1 MTHTHVGFKPNFLA
15 FLFFIAL
22 TLTSYFV
29 VVDHL
34 LSGWHVIAVI
44 VICAFLQATL
54 QLGIF
59 LDLMLEPKP
68 RSNLHVFSLM
78 LCILV
83 IVIAGTLWIMYSL
96 NERVMIP
103 MEGM

>member
-1 MTHTHVGFKPNFLA
+1 MTHTQIGFKPYFLA

-29 VVDHL
+29 VVERL
-34 LSGWHVIAVI
+34 LSGWHVIGVI
-44 VICAFLQATL
+44 IVCAFLQATL

-68 RSNLHVFSLM
+68 RSNLYLFALM
-78 LCILV
+78 LSILV

-96 NERVMIP
+96 KERVMMP
-103 MEGM
+103 MEGI